1 MKLLKTELT
10 MAQHGTHPPMLQL
23 RRVREYWLTF
33 VEEPCSASALQ
44 LGQAAGSGGGLR
56 FRDHTLKAEIF
67 GLKSQGPKFP
77 ETPISLN

>member
-1 MKLLKTELT
+1 MHVGMHACIYIPICITREASKDRTDYGPT
-10 MAQHGTHPPMLQL
+10 WHAPPMLQL

-56 FRDHTLKAEIF
+56 FRDLR
-67 GLKSQGPKFP
+67 
-77 ETPISLN
+77 